1 MFDFEPK
8 LFEVPGWPVQVQT
21 KGGIPLQKWQI
32 SHWLYFP
39 SNEDDLSAFYIAVTV
54 TQQKNKGKGGS
65 QHWTASY
72 NYQSSSSLFFLPPA
86 FTSCSKDKST

>member
-1 MFDFEPK
+1 
-8 LFEVPGWPVQVQT
+8 
-21 KGGIPLQKWQI
+21 LQKWQI
-32 SHWLYFP
+32 SHGLYFP

-86 FTSCSKDKST
+86 FTSWQQALPQVLVPWNVFLEIDQSTQLL